1 MVEERRPT
9 KRVVKKVV
17 KKTVVV
23 RPARPGST
31 TVRQAERPTL
41 KPTVKPTV
49 RTPLERLKAKAATRP
64 SIRIPTP
71 PRRPGAGLASRARLA
86 GSRVSDRGRD
96 ISFAAKERARDGLD
110 WVRDLRLP
118 LLSPLRAAAITGVV
132 VGLLAVGLG
141 WLSYELF
148 SATRGT
154 SAGGGWGALVL
165 VVVAFVTFAVGELM
179 LGGFG
184 VDHGRFISS
193 MSVMLVLVVVL
204 MFFLELAAG
213 PIAWILFPVL
223 GVIAYM
229 GSTRVAMFAAEQP
242 NPR

>member
-9 KRVVKKVV
+9 KRVVKRVV

-31 TVRQAERPTL
+31 TVQQADRPT
-41 KPTVKPTV
+41 VS
-49 RTPLERLKAKAATRP
+49 TPLARLKAKAATRP

-86 GSRVSDRGRD
+86 GSRVGDRGRD
-96 ISFAAKERARDGLD
+96 ISFSTKQRVRGGLL

-118 LLSPLRAAAITGVV
+118 LLSPLRAAAITGLI

-165 VVVAFVTFAVGELM
+165 VVVAFVTFAVGELL

-184 VDHGRFISS
+184 VEHGRFISS
-193 MSVMLVLVVVL
+193 MSVMLVLVFVL
-204 MFFLELAAG
+204 TFFLELAAG

-223 GVIAYM
+223 GVVAFM
-229 GSTRVAMFAAEQP
+229 GSCRLMMFAADQP

>member
-17 KKTVVV
+17 RKTVVV

-31 TVRQAERPTL
+31 SVRQAERPT
-41 KPTVKPTV
+41 VS
-49 RTPLERLKAKAATRP
+49 TPLARLKAKAATRP

-86 GSRVSDRGRD
+86 GSRVSDR
-96 ISFAAKERARDGLD
+96 ARDVTYTASETVGRGLRR
-110 WVRDLRLP
+110 VRDARLP
-118 LLSPLRAAAITGVV
+118 LLSPMRAAAITGLV

-165 VVVAFVTFAVGELM
+165 VVVAFVTFAVGELL

-184 VDHGRFISS
+184 VEHGRFISA

-204 MFFLELAAG
+204 TFFLELAAG
-213 PIAWILFPVL
+213 PVAWILFPVL
-223 GVIAYM
+223 GLVTFM
-229 GSTRVAMFAAEQP
+229 VSTRIAMFAVEQP